1 MSILRPHI
9 LYTFICTK
17 WKLAEFMVW
26 KIRSLQRQWKQ
37 IMALSFY
44 LRLKCKLV
52 SFNWITAYTKIRKM
66 FSLCFI
72 DGIIRNSNNKKKM
85 GGEIHFL
92 KSLLFKA
99 RVYLDIGKIN
109 TVEIT
114 EHLVD
119 LRSVLKHSP
128 SCLSQVIK
136 RCVSSQSLG
145 KGTYSGNL
153 WKKIH
158 LSQIS
163 SQMLQFTYNK
173 TNTVFSILFF
183 F

>member
-1 MSILRPHI
+1 MTWHIWNKSVHI
-9 LYTFICTK
+9 LMSKT
-17 WKLAEFMVW
+17 L
-26 KIRSLQRQWKQ
+26 SL
-37 IMALSFY
+37 
-44 LRLKCKLV
+44 
-52 SFNWITAYTKIRKM
+52 
-66 FSLCFI
+66 
-72 DGIIRNSNNKKKM
+72 
-85 GGEIHFL
+85 HFL
-92 KSLLFKA
+92 NRTMTTNMKVQNLGGNKTLFFHSSLFK
-99 RVYLDIGKIN
+99 VKIYLNIGKIN
-109 TVEIT
+109 TVKII

-119 LRSVLKHSP
+119 LRSILKNST